1 VSTLAT
7 HLALILSLALAAAI
21 PSAAATECLSGQGCT
36 QIAPGLVHRTI
47 TRGRD
52 ASTAG
57 FRLVLGTFERQSEAD
72 ALLARLEKE
81 GVPALPESDGTVY
94 RVVSP
99 VLPAEGQ
106 AEELARDLASRGL
119 VASPIIERVSGSITG
134 TAGPWRIHVLEADPE
149 LVEARIAHAFDAA
162 IGLETT
168 AELASRRGA
177 LAAVN
182 GGYFRM
188 QGLLAGD
195 SQGVLMLDGALLSEP
210 DRGRAAVGFYEQDG
224 RTRSVFGR
232 LGFVGSLHLADG
244 SRIALD
250 GINRPRGDEELVL
263 FTPEMHRTTLTPPGG
278 AEVVLENG
286 VIGEIRSPGGS
297 TPIPCGARVLSIGAE
312 RVAEVLGRLRSG
324 DHVQVETGLRSLLPD
339 PEGEWTEARFIVG
352 GGPLLLH
359 DGQRL
364 EEPATESISQSF
376 FLARHPRTAVGA
388 RADGTLVLVTVDG
401 RRPSE
406 SVGMSIPELT
416 DLMLELGC
424 RHAINLDGGGSTT
437 MVVSGELVNH
447 PSGSAPRRNA
457 DAVLVFPRTGASTR
471 TQRASNP

>member
-1 VSTLAT
+1 
-7 HLALILSLALAAAI
+7 
-21 PSAAATECLSGQGCT
+21 
-36 QIAPGLVHRTI
+36 
-47 TRGRD
+47 
-52 ASTAG
+52 
-57 FRLVLGTFERQSEAD
+57 VLGTFERQSEAD
-72 ALLARLEKE
+72 ALLARLEQE

-94 RVVSP
+94 RVVSQ
-99 VLPAEGQ
+99 VLPEKGQ
-106 AEELARDLASRGL
+106 AEELARDLSRRGL
-119 VASPIIERVSGSITG
+119 VASSTVERVSGSITG

-149 LVEARIAHAFDAA
+149 LVEVRIAHASDAA

-168 AELASRRGA
+168 AGLARRRGA

-188 QGLLAGD
+188 EGLMAGD
-195 SQGVLMLDGALLSEP
+195 SRGVLLIDGTLLSEP

-232 LGFVGSLHLADG
+232 LGFTGALHLADG
-244 SRIALD
+244 SAIALD
-250 GINRPRGDEELVL
+250 GINRPRADSELIL
-263 FTPEMHRTTLTPPGG
+263 FTPELHRSTLTPPVG
-278 AEVVLENG
+278 AEVVITGG
-286 VIGEIRSPGGS
+286 VVGEVRSPGGS
-297 TPIPCGARVLSIGAE
+297 TLIPCDGQVLSIGPD
-312 RVAEVLGRLRSG
+312 RVAEVLPRLHSG
-324 DHVQVETGLRSLLPD
+324 DRVQIETRLHSLLPD
-339 PEGEWTEARFIVG
+339 PEGEWAEARFIVG

-364 EEPATESISQSF
+364 SEPATESISQSF

-437 MVVSGELVNH
+437 MVVSGEVVNR

-457 DAVLVFPRTGASTR
+457 DAVLLLPRTGPPTSAP
-471 TQRASNP
+471 RASEP